1 MSASNA
7 SLLRRA
13 SDRQLISHDIGPLRM
28 AKAKVIGDDVDRMKA
43 VGVAVFQAMTACGW
57 GVKELAAKVG
67 RDEAEVSRWL
77 SGVRRPQFDLLF
89 AIDEMQEPLIVSLAI
104 NLAAGKF
111 AARTVLEARR
121 SA

>member
-1 MSASNA
+1 MAEHRFA
-7 SLLRRA
+7 RREG
-13 SDRQLISHDIGPLRM
+13 DRHLISHDIGPLRM
-28 AKAKVIGDDVDRMKA
+28 AKANVTGDDIDRMKA
-43 VGVAVFQAMTACGW
+43 VGVAVFTAMTACKW

-89 AIDEMQEPLIVSLAI
+89 SIDEMQEPLVLA
-104 NLAAGKF
+104 LADVLAPGKF
-111 AARTVLEARR
+111 TKRTTLETRR